1 MTLIIPHHK
10 TQQEAI
16 ATIDRGASDLFAGV
30 AGGLVEIVDQKKE
43 WNGST
48 MSFSFTGRMGFIEV
62 PLSGTIMVDDR
73 NVTVN
78 CELPAMV
85 KNFLGE
91 DKVGSGI
98 AEKMKGLLS
107 A

>member
-1 MTLIIPHHK
+1 MTLIIPHHR

-16 ATIDRGASDLFAGV
+16 GIIDRGAADLFAGV

-43 WNGST
+43 WNGPT
-48 MSFSFTGRMGFIEV
+48 MSFSFTGRVGFISV
-62 PLSGTIMVDDR
+62 PLAGSIVVDDR
-73 NVTVN
+73 NVTVY

-98 AEKMKGLLS
+98 EEKMKGLLGT
-107 A
+107 

>member
-1 MTLIIPHHK
+1 MTLIVAHHK

-16 ATIDRGASDLFAGV
+16 GIVDRGASGLFAGV
-30 AGGLVEIVDQKKE
+30 AGDVVEIVDQKKE

-48 MSFSFTGRMGFIEV
+48 MTFSFTGKLGFIAV
-62 PLSGTIMVDDR
+62 PLAGTIVVDDR

-91 DKVGSGI
+91 YKVGSGI
-98 AEKMKGLLS
+98 EDKMKGLLR

>member
-1 MTLIIPHHK
+1 MTIIVPHHK
-10 TQQEAI
+10 TEREAI
-16 ATIDRGASDLFAGV
+16 RIVDSAASDLFAGV
-30 AGGLVEIVDQKKE
+30 AGGLIQISGQKKE

-48 MSFSFTGRMGFIEV
+48 MTFSFTGQLGFISV
-62 PLSGTIMVDDR
+62 PISGTIVVDSR

-85 KNFLGE
+85 RNFIGE
-91 DKVGSGI
+91 DKLGAGI
-98 AEKMKGLLS
+98 EGKIKGLLT

>member
-1 MTLIIPHHK
+1 MIIIIPHHK
-10 TQQEAI
+10 TEQEAI
-16 ATIDRGASDLFAGV
+16 AIIDRAATDLFAGV
-30 AGGLVEIVDQKKE
+30 AGGMVQITGQKKE

-48 MSFSFTGRMGFIEV
+48 MTFSFTGQLGFISV
-62 PLSGTIMVDDR
+62 PITGTILVDNR

-85 KNFLGE
+85 RNFIGE
-91 DKVGSGI
+91 DKLGAGI
-98 AEKMKGLLS
+98 EGRLKGLLT